1 MNIITH
7 ALIGWCA
14 GNRIS
19 RQPAEVAVV
28 AAASLVPDIDAAGAL
43 VDLVRGGEA
52 ELFSAFHHKFGHC
65 LPFCLLL
72 TIFVWRWRKNASLA
86 LWCAALFHLHLLGD
100 IVGARGPD
108 GYQWPIYYFFP
119 FSEYALVWSSQW
131 EINAWPNLVLT
142 VLLIFLF
149 LRQVAVAGF
158 SPLVFL
164 SRTADE
170 KLVMTLRRR
179 FKTPDQAGVSGAD
192 NRGGL
197 S

>member
-19 RQPAEVAVV
+19 RQPADVALVT
-28 AAASLVPDIDAAGAL
+28 AASLVPDIDAAGAL
-43 VDLVRGGEA
+43 VDLIRGGEA

-65 LPFCLLL
+65 LLFCLLL
-72 TIFVWRWRKNASLA
+72 AFLVWRWRKSARLA

-100 IVGARGPD
+100 VVGARGPD
-108 GYQWPIYYFFP
+108 GFQWPIYYFFP
-119 FSEYALVWSSQW
+119 FSEYSLVWSYQW

-142 VLLIFLF
+142 VFLIFLF
-149 LRQVAVAGF
+149 LWQVAVAGF
-158 SPLVFL
+158 SPLFFF

-170 KLVMTLRRR
+170 KLVLTLRQR
-179 FKTPDQAGVSGAD
+179 FKTAAPAAD
-192 NRGGL
+192 SEADTGGGFL
-197 S
+197 